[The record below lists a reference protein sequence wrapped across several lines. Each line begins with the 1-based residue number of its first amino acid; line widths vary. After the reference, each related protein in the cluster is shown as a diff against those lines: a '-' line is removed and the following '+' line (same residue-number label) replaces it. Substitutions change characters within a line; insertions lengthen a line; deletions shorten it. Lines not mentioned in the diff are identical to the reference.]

1 MYEEW
6 VTLLEFPMY
15 QVNNLGHIK
24 NKKVDRFVA
33 TSLTRQNVVKV
44 ALVNERGRF
53 TRSVA
58 VLVAHIF
65 VHGYNDIFNTPIH
78 LDGDLTNC
86 EATNL
91 LWRPRWFAYQYHR
104 QFTHN
109 QEVMGLIGQAGPII
123 ESATSMA
130 YYNIFEVATTNGLL
144 MQEINYK
151 AGLQAVDELEKKV
164 WPTGQIFEFG
174 NRKTHPLYKSEY

>member
-6 VTLLEFPMY
+6 VTLIEFPMY
-15 QVNNLGHIK
+15 QISNLGQIK
-24 NKKVDRFVA
+24 NKKSDKLVA
-33 TSLTRQNVVKV
+33 LSTTRQNVVKV
-44 ALVNERGRF
+44 ALVSDHGRF

-78 LDGDLTNC
+78 LDGDLSNC

-91 LWRPRWFAYQYHR
+91 MWRPRWFAYQYHR

-109 QEVMGLIGQAGPII
+109 LELMDVIGQAGPVI
-123 ESATSMA
+123 ETATSMA
-130 YYNIFEVATTNGLL
+130 YYNVLEAATTNGLL

-151 AGLQAVDELEKKV
+151 SALVTPDILEKKV

-174 NRKTHPLYKSEY
+174 NRRTHPLYQK